1 MRFTLGS
8 RSQMAWKSP
17 APHQPLYRTRKQTN
31 SKKASSLVRKPQYI
45 SPGLL
50 NGSISIYIY
59 QGNNLALTDG
69 PFTVG
74 ETYGAYDFY
83 CYYNPSLYD
92 YVCTNYSAV
101 FAPYGNDTFFVAMYN
116 SAHGLLAVTPGV
128 PGTNFYGPTPA
139 TYTITSSGYPYPIGI
154 QTYALASTFIVD
166 TPTSC
171 VDPSFSPLVVETL
184 LADGSGQPLGI
195 GTPLANPITV
205 NLTGGWQLY
214 GNYTGPI
221 ATPYTIYSVNDFW
234 DIVAP
239 ASGTQGSLAVSSSF
253 NTLINGATPSM
264 NLVAVDRLAMSPSS
278 SGLTVLGLV
287 DSSPASYS
295 CGNLG
300 MAVYNTG
307 AAITGFTNPVA
318 IGGDDFLFAAAVV
331 ENVSGSP
338 VVDVVDLDRG
348 DFGIFPNGIANAV
361 PVSRNPLPGSNP
373 LEIAVSPFSVGTGM
387 IYVLNADGSVQS
399 LNSTTGAVNTVAAS
413 GTISGPQGIDV
424 QYIGGDTLMLTS
436 SNTENLFEIDNA
448 NTAPVLHTVSLS
460 TGNPAFI
467 SGATS
472 SAIAIDMVDV
482 SGTALFGIN
491 DPSSLPQQNY
501 VGSCEVSCFNIP
513 SLYETAL
520 GNTGIPVGTIGFES
534 VGGTTYAL
542 IANGSLLDG
551 FDVFT
556 DNWPSSQGAFAS
568 FGSAITRVIST
579 YDGIWTGIAYGG
591 SFVFNYQLGP
601 TVYVPSLAG
610 ARAVIVR

>member
-31 SKKASSLVRKPQYI
+31 SKKVSSLLRKPQFI
-45 SPGLL
+45 SPGLVG
-50 NGSISIYIY
+50 GSISLYIY
-59 QGNNLALTDG
+59 QGSNLALTDG

-74 ETYGAYDFY
+74 MTYGAYDFY
-83 CYYNPSLYD
+83 CYYSPSNYQ
-92 YVCTNYSAV
+92 YACSNYSSV
-101 FAPYGNDTFFVAMYN
+101 FAPYGNDTFFVAMYD
-116 SAHGLLAVTPGV
+116 SAHHLLAITPGV
-128 PGTNFYGPTPA
+128 PGTNFYGPAPA

-154 QTYALASTFIVD
+154 QTYAVASTFAVD

-171 VDPSFSPLVVETL
+171 VDPSFTPLAVETFI
-184 LADGSGQPLGI
+184 ADGSGASLFGA
-195 GTPLANPITV
+195 TLANPVTV
-205 NLTGGWQLY
+205 TVTGGWQLY
-214 GNYTGPI
+214 GELGGLL
-221 ATPYTIYSVNDFW
+221 ATPYTIYSDNDFW
-234 DIVAP
+234 DLVAP
-239 ASGTQGSLAVSSSF
+239 ASGTQGTVAISSSF
-253 NTLINGATPSM
+253 NTLINGTAPSM
-264 NLVAVDRLAMSPSS
+264 NLIAVDRLAMSPSS

-287 DSSPASYS
+287 DSSPAAYS

-300 MAVYNTG
+300 MAAYNTG

-318 IGGDDFLFAAAVV
+318 IGGDDFLAAAAVV
-331 ENVSGSP
+331 QNVSGSP

-348 DFGIFPNGIANAV
+348 DFGFFPNGFANAV
-361 PVSRNPLPGSNP
+361 PVSQNPLPGSNP

-387 IYVLNADGSVQS
+387 IYVLNADGSIQS
-399 LNSTTGAVNTVAAS
+399 MNSTTGAVNTVAAS

-424 QYIGGDTLMLTS
+424 QYVSGDTLMLTS

-448 NTAPVLHTVSLS
+448 DTAPVLHTVSLS
-460 TGNPAFI
+460 TGNPSFI

-472 SAIAIDMVDV
+472 SAVAIDMVDV

-520 GNTGIPVGTIGFES
+520 GNTAIPVGTIGFEL

-542 IANGSLLDG
+542 IANGSSLPGYDI
-551 FDVFT
+551 FT
-556 DNWPSSQGAFAS
+556 DNWPQFSANFAAFSSP
-568 FGSAITRVIST
+568 ITRVIST
-579 YDGIWTGIAYGG
+579 YDGVWAGVAYGG

-601 TVYVPSLAG
+601 TVYSPSLAG